1 LSWLLRIIA
10 GHLGSSLYTWTSV
23 IGIVLAGL
31 ALGNYIGGRLA
42 DRYEVWRTLSILF
55 IAASGAA
62 ISISISNDIVGGM
75 RILWFLPWPARVAAH
90 VGLVFFLPSC
100 LLGMISPVIAKMAL
114 DLGRETG
121 RTIGNVYAWGVAGSI
136 LGTFATGFYLVEMF
150 RTTTIIM
157 VVAAILA
164 AIALFYRIGSQRVA
178 HP

>member
-1 LSWLLRIIA
+1 
-10 GHLGSSLYTWTSV
+10 V

-42 DRYEVWRTLSILF
+42 DRYEARRTLVVLF
-55 IAASGAA
+55 LGASAAA
-62 ISISISNDIVGGM
+62 ISISLSNDIVGGM
-75 RILWFLPWPARVAAH
+75 RFLWALSWPGRVAAH

-114 DLGRETG
+114 DRGQETG

-150 RTTTIIM
+150 GTTTIIM
-157 VVAAILA
+157 VVAGVLA
-164 AIALFYRIGSQRVA
+164 SIALFYQLAASLVA
-178 HP
+178 PSSPA